1 MEKYTL
7 GAVETRFA
15 DIIWDNAPLTTN
27 ELIALCEKELNWKRT
42 TTYTVLKRLSNR
54 GIFQKDGKLVSVKI
68 PRDRFYSMQSENYVD
83 RAFNAEKAHGG
94 CQVFDRAFNGS
105 LPKFLAAFTSERR
118 LSREEAEE
126 LKRLIDS
133 ASED

>member
-1 MEKYTL
+1 MENYTL

-68 PRDRFYSMQSENYVD
+68 PRD
-83 RAFNAEKAHGG
+83 
-94 CQVFDRAFNGS
+94 
-105 LPKFLAAFTSERR
+105 
-118 LSREEAEE
+118 
-126 LKRLIDS
+126 S

>member
-1 MEKYTL
+1 MENYTL

-15 DIIWDNAPLTTN
+15 DIVWDNAPLTTN
-27 ELIALCEKELNWKRT
+27 ELIALCEKELRWKRT
-42 TTYTVLKRLSNR
+42 TTYTVLKRLSDR
-54 GIFQKDGKLVSVKI
+54 GIFQKDGKIVSVKI
-68 PRDRFYSMQSENYVD
+68 PRD
-83 RAFNAEKAHGG
+83 
-94 CQVFDRAFNGS
+94 S

>member
-1 MEKYTL
+1 MENYTL

-27 ELIALCEKELNWKRT
+27 ELIALC
-42 TTYTVLKRLSNR
+42 
-54 GIFQKDGKLVSVKI
+54 
-68 PRDRFYSMQSENYVD
+68 
-83 RAFNAEKAHGG
+83 
-94 CQVFDRAFNGS
+94 DRAFNGS

-133 ASED
+133 LSED

>member
-1 MEKYTL
+1 MENYTL

-68 PRDRFYSMQSENYVD
+68 PRQSENYV
-83 RAFNAEKAHGG
+83 
-94 CQVFDRAFNGS
+94 DRAFNGS

-133 ASED
+133 LSED

>member
-1 MEKYTL
+1 MENYTL

-27 ELIALCEKELNWKRT
+27 ELIALCD
-42 TTYTVLKRLSNR
+42 
-54 GIFQKDGKLVSVKI
+54 QKDGKLVSVKI
-68 PRDRFYSMQSENYVD
+68 PRERFYSMQSENYV
-83 RAFNAEKAHGG
+83 E
-94 CQVFDRAFNGS
+94 RAFNGS

>member
-1 MEKYTL
+1 MENYTL

-15 DIIWDNAPLTTN
+15 DIVWDNAPLTTN
-27 ELIALCEKELNWKRT
+27 ELIALCEKELRWKRT
-42 TTYTVLKRLSNR
+42 TTYTVLKRLSDR
-54 GIFQKDGKLVSVKI
+54 GIFQKDGKIVSVKIPRDGKIVSVKI
-68 PRDRFYSMQSENYVD
+68 PRDRFYSMQSENYV
-83 RAFNAEKAHGG
+83 
-94 CQVFDRAFNGS
+94 DRAFNGS

>member
-1 MEKYTL
+1 MKNTKL
-7 GAVETRFA
+7 GTVESHFA
-15 DIIWDNAPLTTN
+15 DLVWENEPLTTS
-27 ELIALCEKELNWKRT
+27 ELIKICEKELNWKRT

-83 RAFNAEKAHGG
+83 RAFN
-94 CQVFDRAFNGS
+94 GS

>member
-15 DIIWDNAPLTTN
+15 DIIWDNA
-27 ELIALCEKELNWKRT
+27 RT
-42 TTYTVLKRLSNR
+42 TTYTVLKRLSDR
-54 GIFQKDGKLVSVKI
+54 GIFQKDGKIVSVKI
-68 PRDRFYSMQSENYVD
+68 PRDRFYSMQSENYV
-83 RAFNAEKAHGG
+83 
-94 CQVFDRAFNGS
+94 DRAFNGS

>member
-27 ELIALCEKELNWKRT
+27 ELIALCERELNWKRT
-42 TTYTVLKRLSNR
+42 TTYTVLKRLSDR
-54 GIFQKDGKLVSVKI
+54 GIFHKDGKLVNVII
-68 PRDRFYSMQSENYVD
+68 PRERFYSMQSENYV
-83 RAFNAEKAHGG
+83 
-94 CQVFDRAFNGS
+94 DRAFNGS

-133 ASED
+133 LSED

>member
-1 MEKYTL
+1 MENYTL

-15 DIIWDNAPLTTN
+15 DIVWDNAPLTTN

-42 TTYTVLKRLSNR
+42 TTYTVLKRLSER
-54 GIFQKDGKLVSVKI
+54 GIFEKDGRIVSVKI
-68 PRDRFYSMQSENYVD
+68 SREKFYSMQSEKYVD
-83 RAFNAEKAHGG
+83 RS
-94 CQVFDRAFNGS
+94 FNGS
-105 LPKFLAAFTSERR
+105 LPKFFAAFTSERR